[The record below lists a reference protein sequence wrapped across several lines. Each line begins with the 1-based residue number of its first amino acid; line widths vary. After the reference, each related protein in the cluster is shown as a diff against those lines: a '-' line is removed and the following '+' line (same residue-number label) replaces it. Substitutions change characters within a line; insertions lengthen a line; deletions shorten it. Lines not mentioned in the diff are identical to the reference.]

1 MITDTVVQPYNAADT
16 IANIFSDIQYA
27 VFDQQKELQNRVTR
41 RSEAL
46 RYNNQI
52 LLVKINN
59 LVRAFEQEELDRSL
73 ARYQDR
79 DQVMR
84 HSVQVVGGIAVF
96 SLILIVLFIIFIWKD
111 ISRSNRYRRELEE
124 SNRRAEELL
133 KSREQLMLTITHD
146 IKAPLSSIIGYIDLL
161 SGHIRESRA
170 KYYLEN
176 MKSSSDHLLQLVTVY
191 WIIID
196 WILVKWRYMMCRL
209 SRIVFFVR

>member
-16 IANIFSDIQYA
+16 IANIFSVYSMP
-27 VFDQQKELQNRVTR
+27 FSDQQKELQNRVTR

-96 SLILIVLFIIFIWKD
+96 SLF
-111 ISRSNRYRRELEE
+111 
-124 SNRRAEELL
+124 
-133 KSREQLMLTITHD
+133 
-146 IKAPLSSIIGYIDLL
+146 
-161 SGHIRESRA
+161 
-170 KYYLEN
+170 
-176 MKSSSDHLLQLVTVY
+176 
-191 WIIID
+191 
-196 WILVKWRYMMCRL
+196 
-209 SRIVFFVR
+209 